1 MTSSNNI
8 KYLIVD
14 VETTIF
20 QHGNPYSRQNKLCQV
35 GIRTD
40 QGKAYIFDVEYSDHA
55 YKEQL
60 NQIQE
65 LINQTNLLIIFNGKF
80 DLAWLRRYGI
90 DYSHCR
96 IFDCQL
102 CAFILSGQSYSF
114 PSLDGVAEGFGLGS
128 KLDVVKTEYWDK
140 GIDTPLI
147 PYSILSEYLEKDLEL
162 THEVYLNQVKVLQS
176 LSPEI
181 NRLISLSN
189 QDLLVLLEMEYN
201 GLVFDFQG
209 MEQAAAKVTTQIESI
224 LHDLRSTY
232 WNIPSSLLNF
242 NSGDVLSA
250 LLYGGRLTEVIRTQI
265 GVYKSGI
272 KTGEPRYK
280 CDLKTHDLPR
290 QVEPPK
296 GSELKKE
303 GFYAT
308 NEATLRSIKASGPL
322 KKQIEN
328 ILTLSKL
335 EKLNGTYYLG
345 LKKLHEEK
353 DWEDG
358 VIHGQFNQC
367 VARTGRLSS
376 SAPNLQN
383 FPPEIDSYTITRYS

>member
-1 MTSSNNI
+1 MYDYLVCDTETS
-8 KYLIVD
+8 
-14 VETTIF
+14 IF
-20 QHGNPYSRQNKLCQV
+20 QHGNPYSKRNSLCLIGLYTPANETFIYDIEQ
-35 GIRTD
+35 T
-40 QGKAYIFDVEYSDHA
+40 DHA
-55 YKEQL
+55 YAQNLQEVQL
-60 NQIQE
+60 QI
-65 LINQTNLLIIFNGKF
+65 NKTKLLVVFNGKF
-80 DLAWLRRYGI
+80 DLAWLRRYKI

-147 PYSILSEYLEKDLEL
+147 PYNVLSEYLEKDLEL
-162 THEVYLNQVKVLQS
+162 THEVYLNQVKVLQTH
-176 LSPEI
+176 SPAM
-181 NRLISLSN
+181 NRLISISN

-201 GLVFDFQG
+201 GLVFDFDG
-209 MEQAAAKVTTQIESI
+209 MSQAATKVTTQIESI
-224 LHDLRSTY
+224 LHDLRTIYSDLP
-232 WNIPSSLLNF
+232 NSLLNF
-242 NSGDVLSA
+242 NSGDVLSV

-265 GVYKSGI
+265 GVYKSGA

-280 CDLKTHDLPR
+280 CDIKTHDLPR
-290 QVEPPK
+290 QVQPPR

-308 NEATLRSIKASGPL
+308 NEATLRSIKAKGSI
-322 KKQIEN
+322 KKQIED

-353 DWEDG
+353 DWEPG

-367 VARTGRLSS
+367 IARTGRLSS

-383 FPPEIDSYTITRYS
+383 FPPEIDQYTITRY